1 MLTYFTNIW
10 DAFWTPLVGLRLT
23 WRHLFM
29 PSVTVQY
36 PDERWELPPNSRMQ
50 LFVNMDD
57 CIGCAQCERACPVN
71 CITIETIKAVPEDVK
86 ETSTGHK
93 IRLHTTLFDIDMAKC
108 CYCDLCVAPCPTECI
123 YMTSSFE
130 DAAPDRFDL
139 LYHFSQIAPDQAMAL
154 EAKTR
159 EFDAQEAA
167 KKAAKQ
173 SEKAAATVG
182 ANDA

>member
-1 MLTYFTNIW
+1 MVQYFANIW
-10 DAFWTPLVGLRLT
+10 QAFWTPLVGMRLT

-36 PDERWELPPNSRMQ
+36 PEERWELPANSRMQ

-71 CITIETIKAVPEDVK
+71 CITIETVKALPEDVK

-93 IRLHTTLFDIDMAKC
+93 IRLHTTKFDIDMAKC
-108 CYCDLCVAPCPTECI
+108 CYCNLCTIPCPTECI
-123 YMTSSFE
+123 YMTPSFE

-139 LYHFSQIAPDQAMAL
+139 LYHFAQISPEHAAELTEKARLAD
-154 EAKTR
+154 EA
-159 EFDAQEAA
+159 EAA
-167 KKAAKQ
+167 QKAARQK
-173 SEKAAATVG
+173 KDTTAAVA
-182 ANDA
+182 AEAD

>member
-1 MLTYFTNIW
+1 MVQYFANIW
-10 DAFWTPLVGLRLT
+10 HAFWTPLVGMRLT

-36 PDERWELPPNSRMQ
+36 PEERWELPPNSRMQ

-71 CITIETIKAVPEDVK
+71 CITIDTVKALPEDVK

-93 IRLHTTLFDIDMAKC
+93 IRLHTTKFDIDMAKC
-108 CYCDLCVAPCPTECI
+108 CYCNLCTIPCPTECI
-123 YMTSSFE
+123 YMTPSFE

-139 LYHFSQIAPDQAMAL
+139 LYHFAQISPEHAAELTEKARLAD
-154 EAKTR
+154 EA
-159 EFDAQEAA
+159 EAA
-167 KKAAKQ
+167 QKAARQK
-173 SEKAAATVG
+173 KDTAAAVAAEG
-182 ANDA
+182 D

>member
-1 MLTYFTNIW
+1 MVRYFANIW
-10 DAFWTPLVGLRLT
+10 NAFWTPLVGMRLT

-36 PDERWELPPNSRMQ
+36 PEERWELPSNSRMQ

-71 CITIETIKAVPEDVK
+71 CITIDTVKALPEDVK

-93 IRLHTTLFDIDMAKC
+93 IRLHVTKFDIDMAKC
-108 CYCDLCVAPCPTECI
+108 CYCNLCTIPCPTECI
-123 YMTSSFE
+123 YMTPSFE

-139 LYHFSQIAPDQAMAL
+139 LYHFAQISPEQAAEL
-154 EAKTR
+154 TEKAR
-159 EFDAQEAA
+159 LADEEEAA
-167 KKAAKQ
+167 QKSARQKKGKATALAA
-173 SEKAAATVG
+173 EG
-182 ANDA
+182 D